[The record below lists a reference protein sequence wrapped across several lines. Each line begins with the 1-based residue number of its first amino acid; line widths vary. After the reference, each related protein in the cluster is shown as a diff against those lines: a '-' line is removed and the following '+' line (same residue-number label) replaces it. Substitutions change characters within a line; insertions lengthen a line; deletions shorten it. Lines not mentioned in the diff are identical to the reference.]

1 MRLVVLSGRS
11 GSGKSTALQALEDVG
26 FYCIDNLPARLL
38 PELISLMRA
47 ESRPAEAIAVSIDA
61 RNLPSN
67 LRQFPDVMQQL
78 RQVPELTTET
88 LFLDA
93 GEATLL
99 RRYNATRRRHPLT
112 DGDQS
117 LQQAIRTERELL
129 EPIANLADLRIDTTR
144 LSLYELRDEVKLRVA
159 GRSEQSLS
167 LQFESFGFKHGVP
180 LDVDFTFDVRSLP
193 NPYWVPDLRRFT
205 GRDQEVID
213 FLSQSDEVAEM
224 IADIRSFVHK
234 WLPRF
239 KANNRSY
246 ITIGIGCTGGQH
258 RSVYVAEQLAGYF
271 RAHMDIVQVLHR
283 ELSQPAAGHQHD

>member
-271 RAHMDIVQVLHR
+271 RAHMDNVQVLHR